1 MNEKI
6 NALLNGLSPELQEKA
21 KDIKT
26 QEELM
31 EFLSDNDVELPEDAL
46 ESVSGGCSVENEYPQ
61 GTVFENSCPDCGG
74 DLIYHD
80 NTYYWARSVPR
91 AHCAK
96 TGVLYYYFNRVRGG
110 ASWKRYEG

>member
-1 MNEKI
+1 MNEKYRKY
-6 NALLNGLSPELQEKA
+6 LKTLSPELREKA
-21 KDIKT
+21 KNIKT
-26 QEELM
+26 QDELM

-46 ESVSGGCSVENEYPQ
+46 ENVSGGCEVKNEYPK

-96 TGVLYYYFNRVRGG
+96 TGVLYYYFNKVRGG
-110 ASWKRYEG
+110 ASWKRYDG

>member
-6 NALLNGLSPELQEKA
+6 NALLKDLSPELREKA

-31 EFLSDNDVELPEDAL
+31 EFLSENDIELPEDAL
-46 ESVSGGCSVENEYPQ
+46 EAVSGGCGEPKEKVIYANA
-61 GTVFENSCPDCGG
+61 CPDCGG

-110 ASWKRYEG
+110 ASWRRYDG